1 MKMDN
6 LNTPVQQRVP
16 EEDDQLDIGHMLDVM
31 YDYRWMMGI
40 VIFVV
45 FSVGAIYAFTAT
57 PVYRADILVQVE
69 ENPNST
75 RSLLSDV
82 STLFDIKS
90 QASTEIEIIKSRL
103 VVGKAVKNLRLDIGI
118 EPLRFPLVGEWISRF
133 NSTISKPGIFGF
145 GGFVWGKESLKV
157 SGFDVSPSL
166 YGKEFQLELASGGR
180 YSLIDKEHNLVYAGE
195 IGRRLAVASP
205 FGEINLLVDSAQ
217 GAPGARFTIVQ
228 RSPIGTVAA
237 LQEKLQ
243 IAEKGK
249 ESDVIGVALEGKRPA
264 HITNI
269 LNEIAKEY
277 IDQNIERKS
286 EEAEKSLKFL
296 DKQLPELK
304 SKLETAEQRFN
315 SFRVENNTVDLSGE
329 AASTLQ
335 NAVTLQS
342 ALLQLVQQRDELVTK
357 FTPDYPS
364 VKAIDAQIAR
374 YKTAIAENEAKT
386 RALPPLEQQVV
397 RLQRDVLVNTSL
409 YTNLLNNYQQLQL
422 IKAGKIGNVR
432 LVDSATTS
440 DVPVKPRRSVIIGV
454 SVIIGFIVAV
464 ASAFLRRAIFGG
476 LESANDIENRIQ
488 LPVYAIVPVSEHQR
502 ALVRN
507 KQRDGQTGILADTKP
522 NDPAIESLRSF
533 RTALQFT
540 LTEARSNVLQITGAT
555 PNMGKSFVALNLAAV
570 LADSGSRVL
579 LIDADL
585 RKGSLQTAFGHQREN
600 GLSEIVVQG
609 REFGDV
615 VRRGV
620 RNNLDFVAT
629 GAIVPNPA
637 EVVSSKKFAQF
648 LEDVSGKYD
657 IVLVD
662 SPPILPVAETS
673 TIAMLAGLTFL
684 VARRGVSTI
693 GELDEAK
700 KRLMQVGVNPKGI
713 IFNCVVPRPG
723 RYGYGDGRY
732 RYSYYTY
739 AGYLNEKA

>member
-1 MKMDN
+1 MDN
-6 LNTPVQQRVP
+6 ISTPVQQRFT
-16 EEDDQLDIGHMLDVM
+16 EEDGQLDLGHMLDVM
-31 YDYRWMMGI
+31 YDYRWMMGGVI
-40 VIFVV
+40 LVIFLI
-45 FSVGAIYAFTAT
+45 GAIYAFTAT

-103 VVGKAVKNLRLDIGI
+103 VVGKAVNNLRLDIDA
-118 EPLRFPLVGEWISRF
+118 EPLRFPFLGEWISRF
-133 NSTISKPGIFGF
+133 NSTISKPGLFGF
-145 GGFVWGKESLKV
+145 GGFVWGRESIKV
-157 SGFDVSPSL
+157 SKFDVPPSL
-166 YGKEFQLELASGGR
+166 YGREFQLELANGGH
-180 YSLIDKEHNLVYAGE
+180 YSLIDKEHNLAYRGE
-195 IGRRLAVASP
+195 IGHRLVATSP
-205 FGEINLLVDSAQ
+205 FGEINLLVDYVH
-217 GAPGARFTIVQ
+217 GAPGARFTLIQ
-228 RSPIGTVAA
+228 RSPVGTVAA
-237 LQEKLQ
+237 LQGKLQ

-249 ESDVIGVALEGKRPA
+249 ESDVIGVALEGERPA
-264 HITNI
+264 HIADI
-269 LNEIAKEY
+269 LTEIAKEY
-277 IDQNIERKS
+277 INQNIERKS
-286 EEAEKSLKFL
+286 EEAQKSLKFL

-304 SKLETAEQRFN
+304 SRLEAAEQRFN
-315 SFRVENNTVDLSGE
+315 SFRVKNNTVDLSGE

-335 NAVTLQS
+335 NSVTLQS

-357 FTPDYPS
+357 FTPNYPS

-374 YKTAIAENEAKT
+374 YKNAIAENEART

-440 DVPVKPRRSVIIGV
+440 DVPVKPRRAVIIGV
-454 SVIIGFIVAV
+454 SVILGLIVAV
-464 ASAFLRRAIFGG
+464 ATAFLRRAIFGG
-476 LESANDIENRIQ
+476 LESANDIENRIN
-488 LPVYAIVPVSEHQR
+488 LPVYATVPVSENQR
-502 ALVRN
+502 TLVRSR
-507 KQRDGQTGILADTKP
+507 QRDGQSGILADIKST
-522 NDPAIESLRSF
+522 DPAIESLRSF

-540 LTEARSNVLQITGAT
+540 LAEAKSNILQITGAT
-555 PNMGKSFVALNLAAV
+555 PNMGKSFISLNLAAV
-570 LADSGSRVL
+570 LADSGCRVL

-585 RKGSLQTAFGHQREN
+585 RKGALHTALGQQREN
-600 GLSEIVVQG
+600 GLSEIIVQG
-609 REFGDV
+609 RTLEDV
-615 VRRGV
+615 VRRDV
-620 RNNLDFVAT
+620 RSNLDFVAT
-629 GAIVPNPA
+629 GEIVPNPA
-637 EVVSSKKFAQF
+637 EVISSKKFAHF
-648 LEDVSGKYD
+648 LESMTGRYD

-700 KRLMQVGVNPKGI
+700 KRLTQVGVNPKGI

-723 RYGYGDGRY
+723 RYGYSDGRY